1 MRNGGNRIAA
11 AASAYGKEAVVER
24 QQRILALFSL
34 SENRRAT
41 YLRSHRAWLTE
52 ARQLHLQ
59 APRIYALAAEDLSGP
74 FNYFVSRD
82 GPSQSLR
89 AYPAESAL

>member
-34 SENRRAT
+34 SENPPGDVPAVASGVADRSARTPFASASDLCPSGRR
-41 YLRSHRAWLTE
+41 
-52 ARQLHLQ
+52 
-59 APRIYALAAEDLSGP
+59 
-74 FNYFVSRD
+74 
-82 GPSQSLR
+82 SLR
-89 AYPAESAL
+89 PV